1 MVFGGSG
8 PERPASTSGVRT
20 RSSNSTRGLS
30 LAPVGKLSERLSAA
44 LTRRIG
50 IGEQQMS

>member
-1 MVFGGSG
+1 MVFGRSG
-8 PERPASTSGVRT
+8 PERPAWRRGVRT

-30 LAPVGKLSERLSAA
+30 PAPAGDLSERLSAA
-44 LTRRIG
+44 LTRRTG